1 MKVIL
6 VKGFFVSRSCIW
18 PPTSF
23 QLAVKHRASAAALS
37 FAARLEQEARGK
49 CWEEVGCDAWWA
61 AASGLLFYIM
71 PL

>member
-1 MKVIL
+1 MMVVDRVNESGSFKMKVIL
-6 VKGFFVSRSCIW
+6 VKGFFVSHSCIW

-49 CWEEVGCDAWWA
+49 C
-61 AASGLLFYIM
+61 
-71 PL
+71 